1 MHDMERKLLI
11 FDLDGT
17 LVDTLPSITKAIN
30 MCAEHFGYPKK
41 TSEEVRLAVG
51 NGVDVLLRETMPK
64 EEWETEEQRLKI
76 KSYFASCYETTQR
89 EIDSCY
95 SGIMEALVCAKEKGF
110 LLAVLSNKPDAL
122 VQIIVKNLFDDGFI
136 CKSMGQTDMPKKPDP
151 YVPLLLAKTL
161 DVLPQN
167 TYFIGDSEVDVLTGK
182 NAGMKTVAVSWGFR
196 DRKVLEESKP
206 DIIIDTRAELL
217 EYFGNLT

>member
-1 MHDMERKLLI
+1 MERKLLI

-30 MCAEHFGYPKK
+30 KCTEHFGYPQK

-64 EEWETEEQRLKI
+64 EEWENDEQRAKI
-76 KSYFASCYETTQR
+76 KSYFAVCYESTQKEIHSCY
-89 EIDSCY
+89 D
-95 SGIMEALVCAKEKGF
+95 GIVDVLDYAKDQGY
-110 LLAVLSNKPDAL
+110 LLSVLSNKPDAL
-122 VQIIVKNLFDDGFI
+122 VQIIVENLFSKDYI
-136 CKSMGQTDMPKKPDP
+136 YKSLGQTDMPKKPDP
-151 YVPLLLAKTL
+151 YVPLLVAKDA

-196 DRKVLEESKP
+196 DRKILEESCP
-206 DIIIDTRAELL
+206 DVIVDSRAELL
-217 EYFGNLT
+217 DYLKSLS